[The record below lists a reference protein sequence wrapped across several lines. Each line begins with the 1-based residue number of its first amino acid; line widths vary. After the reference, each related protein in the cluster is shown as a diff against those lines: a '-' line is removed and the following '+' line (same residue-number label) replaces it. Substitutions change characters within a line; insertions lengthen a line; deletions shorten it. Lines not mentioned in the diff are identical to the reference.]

1 MKQYLEL
8 LREVMDQGDWKRPA
22 RPGMPYTREL
32 FCKTVSIDCSDGTI
46 PLLTTKR
53 VSFKNILTEL
63 LWFLKGDTNI
73 KYLVDNGCKIWN
85 DDAYRYYKELGGVLD
100 KEQWLSRLG
109 QDIDELEFIDRAS
122 FDGVYNMSRYGDCG
136 MLYGVNWRNFNHN
149 GFDQVLSVIKE
160 LRHNP
165 SSRYHIVTG
174 WNPNQICYKFI
185 AALPAC
191 HMLFQL
197 NVRENTYLDL
207 MFLQRSCDL
216 FLGVPYNWASYG
228 ILLHILAALTG
239 LEPGNLIWVGNSVH
253 IYENQMEAV
262 EEQLT
267 RTPGVLPKL
276 SIDMTRVNS
285 LVEEEDIPQLLD
297 DLTHSDFSLI
307 GYNPQGA
314 IKAPLSTGT
323 VRNDKNQ

>member
-1 MKQYLEL
+1 MKEYLQL
-8 LREVMDQGDWKRPA
+8 LSEVMNQGDWKRPA

-32 FCKTVSIDCSDGTI
+32 FCKTVTIDCSDSTI
-46 PLLTTKR
+46 PLLTTKK

-85 DDAYRYYKELGGVLD
+85 DDAYRYYKELGGNLD
-100 KEQWLSRLG
+100 KETWLSMLG
-109 QDIDELEFIDRAS
+109 SPTDSEPNLSIHHAYF
-122 FDGVYNMSRYGDCG
+122 YYGDCG
-136 MLYGVNWRNFNHN
+136 MLYGENWRNYNEQ
-149 GFDQVLSVIKE
+149 GFDQILHVIRE
-160 LRHNP
+160 LRLHP

-174 WNPNQICYKFI
+174 WNPNHIGYPKL

-197 NVRENTYLDL
+197 NVREVTYLDL

-228 ILLHILAALTG
+228 ILLHILSALTG

-253 IYENQMEAV
+253 IYENQIPAV
-262 EEQLT
+262 EEQL
-267 RTPGVLPKL
+267 RRVPGTLPKL
-276 SIDMTRVNS
+276 SIDMTKINS
-285 LVEEEDIPQLLD
+285 MVDYDDIAQLLV

-307 GYNPQGA
+307 GYNPQEA

-323 VRNDKNQ
+323 VRHDKNQ

>member
-1 MKQYLEL
+1 MKEYLHL
-8 LREVMDQGDWKRPA
+8 LDLIMKSGDWKKPA
-22 RPGMPYTREL
+22 RPGMPYTKEI
-32 FCKTVSIDCSDGTI
+32 FCGSVTIDCSDGTI

-73 KYLVDNGCKIWN
+73 KYLVDHGCKIWN

-100 KEQWLSRLG
+100 KEQWLSKLG
-109 QDIDELEFIDRAS
+109 EEVVDELLHGYLF
-122 FDGVYNMSRYGDCG
+122 YGDCG
-136 MLYGVNWRNFNHN
+136 MLYGRNWRDFNCD
-149 GFDQVLSVIKE
+149 GFDQVVAIIKGIRE
-160 LRHNP
+160 NP

-174 WNPNQICYKFI
+174 WNPNQIGYKDS

-191 HMLFQL
+191 HMLFQV
-197 NVRENTYLDL
+197 NIRNETYLDL

-239 LEPGNLIWVGNSVH
+239 YEPGNLIWVGNSVH
-253 IYENQMEAV
+253 IYENQFDAV
-262 EEQLT
+262 KEQLK
-267 RTPGVLPKL
+267 RVPGELPKL
-276 SIDMTRVNS
+276 SLDMTKINNMV
-285 LVEEEDIPQLLD
+285 EDIPALLN
-297 DLTHSDFSLI
+297 DLNHSDFSLI
-307 GYNPQGA
+307 GYNPQEA

-323 VRNDKNQ
+323 VRK

>member
-1 MKQYLEL
+1 MKEYLNL
-8 LREVMDQGDWKRPA
+8 LAEVMDEGYYKRPA
-22 RPGMPYTREL
+22 RPGMPATKEL

-46 PLLTTKR
+46 PLLTTKK

-73 KYLVDNGCKIWN
+73 KYLVDHGCKIWN

-100 KEQWLSRLG
+100 KEQWLSKVGEEVVDERLHG
-109 QDIDELEFIDRAS
+109 YWF
-122 FDGVYNMSRYGDCG
+122 YGDCG
-136 MLYGVNWRNFNHN
+136 MLYGRNWRDFNCD
-149 GFDQVLSVIKE
+149 GFDQVVALIKGIRE
-160 LRHNP
+160 NP

-174 WNPNQICYKFI
+174 WNPNQIGYKNS

-191 HMLFQL
+191 HMLFQV
-197 NVRENTYLDL
+197 NVRNETYLDL

-228 ILLHILAALTG
+228 ILLHVLAALTG
-239 LEPGNLIWVGNSVH
+239 YEPGDLIWVGNSVH

-262 EEQLT
+262 ETQLE
-267 RTPGVLPKL
+267 RVPGTLPKL
-276 SIDMTRVNS
+276 VINNTKINP
-285 LVEEEDIPQLLD
+285 LVEMESIPTLLQELCHED
-297 DLTHSDFSLI
+297 FNLI
-307 GYNPQGA
+307 GYNPQGV

-323 VRNDKNQ
+323 VRK